1 MKTILKRKPG
11 FFLVSNS
18 GTATDLGPE
27 WPERAELALKK
38 PRAAIVY
45 GRDQAIVLDGGKFED
60 ALADC
65 ESAIV
70 GKRFKAGMVGR
81 AIGRFGDSIL
91 YERTADLCAD
101 GCEDVAVLPAP
112 AKYVGDK
119 ELKTL
124 HMRLTKAAGRRV
136 EGLASTPNVDRD
148 YDSIDPSAFNE
159 SMPGFMANNPM
170 MLFNHDSM
178 MPVGKIVD
186 FRVTR
191 EGLYVVGEIA
201 KGTICADECWS
212 LIQQDVLRTFS
223 VQFII
228 LERETI
234 QPQAARA
241 SDMPGMDD
249 PNAPMEDLPSGM
261 GDMPVR
267 RITKAELLE
276 VSIVSI
282 PCNREAVFS
291 VAKSLKNGTDVVCSV
306 CKAGETSCECA
317 ESRAVVDYR
326 KTKTATNEKVERGRD
341 AIVKALG
348 RDADR
353 MARLVDR
360 EGVAQFKH
368 HGVQDGELVLDLI
381 ALRCAMASLVAYTDQ
396 GGEALTEAERKAAY
410 HHLSRHY
417 EDAGLEP
424 PALGKGPRPEG
435 AGQALSGLAAVLTF
449 SKDEGFEKREL
460 VEAWTKEHGFA
471 GNVRDD
477 GTSWIV
483 GMRGREADRN
493 GSYALDKGVLAVVY
507 REHAPKKGAEE
518 MTEPNQAIQQAAM
531 ANPPA
536 APVVPA
542 PPVPAAPA
550 AAPATAKEPEAER
563 EVEIELED
571 LNALRLAASG
581 GGPSLTPEA
590 LEHAFSSIE
599 VEPA

>member
-1 MKTILKRKPG
+1 MKTILKRRPG
-11 FFLVSNS
+11 FFLVSNA
-18 GTATDLGPE
+18 GYATDLGPE
-27 WPERAELALKK
+27 WPDLAELTLKK

-45 GRDQAIVLDGGKFED
+45 ARDKAIVLEGGKFED

-70 GKRFKAGMVGR
+70 AKRFKAGMVGR

-101 GCEDVAVLPAP
+101 GCEDVSVLPVP
-112 AKYVGDK
+112 TGYVGDK
-119 ELKTL
+119 EQKTL
-124 HMRLTKAAGRRV
+124 HLRLTKAAGRRV

-159 SMPGFMANNPM
+159 SLPGFMANNPM
-170 MLFNHDSM
+170 MLFNHNSM

-186 FRVTR
+186 FRVTKD
-191 EGLYVVGEIA
+191 GLYVVGEIA
-201 KGTICADECWS
+201 KGTTCADECWS

-234 QPQAARA
+234 QPKAPRAA
-241 SDMPGMDD
+241 MPSPEYPEGTPDEMM
-249 PNAPMEDLPSGM
+249 PEGM
-261 GDMPVR
+261 GDVPVR

-306 CKAGETSCECA
+306 CRAGETSCECA

-326 KTKTATNEKVERGRD
+326 KTRTAADGKVERGRD

-353 MARLVDR
+353 MSRLVDR

-368 HGVQDGELVLDLI
+368 HGVQDGELVLDVT

-396 GGEALTEAERKAAY
+396 GAEPLTEAERKAAY
-410 HHLSRHY
+410 HHLARHY
-417 EDAGLEP
+417 ADAGLVP
-424 PALGKGPRPEG
+424 PELGKGPRPEG
-435 AGQALSGLAAVLTF
+435 AGHTLAGVAAVLTF
-449 SKDEGFEKREL
+449 SKDEGFEKRES
-460 VEAWTKEHGFA
+460 VETWVKDHGFT
-471 GNVRDD
+471 GSVRDD
-477 GTSWIV
+477 GSNWVV
-483 GMRGREADRN
+483 GMRGRDEDRN

-507 REHAPKKGAEE
+507 REHAPKKGAEPMSE
-518 MTEPNQAIQQAAM
+518 TNKEPQQAAT

-536 APVVPA
+536 APVAPA
-542 PPVPAAPA
+542 PSVPAAPV
-550 AAPATAKEPEAER
+550 AAPAPAKEPEAPR

-571 LNALRLAASG
+571 LNALRLAAVG
-581 GGPSLTPEA
+581 GGPGLTRES
-590 LEHAFSSIE
+590 LEHAFASIE